1 MGAAAVSA
9 RFLVLGAL
17 LAASDGGVS
26 FRDLADY
33 PEVTVQG
40 GDAAC
45 LFAVA
50 SELQADV
57 NKEPLSKRGSKLSDF
72 EIFVIRSGEKCIV
85 EISPRT
91 KAKGGGVQ
99 YWVESG
105 KVVTR
110 MIAK

>member
-1 MGAAAVSA
+1 MSA
-9 RFLVLGAL
+9 RLLLLSAL

-26 FRDLADY
+26 FRELADY
-33 PEVTVQG
+33 PEVTIQG
-40 GDAAC
+40 DDAAC

-50 SELQADV
+50 TELQADV
-57 NKEPLSKRGSKLSDF
+57 NKEPLSKRGSRLSDF

-85 EISPRT
+85 EISPKT

-105 KVVTR
+105 KVVRR